1 MSNTIVNDT
10 SPEAQKI
17 LIEGYRN
24 MTPRQKMRCITELNK
39 MVQQLALA
47 RIQKQYGNI
56 PEREKRFRLASL
68 WLNRDT
74 MIHVF
79 GWDPEKEGY

>member
-24 MTPRQKMRCITELNK
+24 MTPQQKMRCVTELNR

-47 RIQKQYGNI
+47 RI
-56 PEREKRFRLASL
+56 
-68 WLNRDT
+68 
-74 MIHVF
+74 
-79 GWDPEKEGY
+79 